1 MSSPEPGILPGVLG
15 AASEIV
21 DSGGFPLLQKC
32 GKGVSR
38 KCPTLSA
45 SILRS
50 DPGAFHSRC
59 FPRIVLFH
67 YHYGSVSEA
76 RKRRYHRCGNLKLH
90 HLILWFWFSS
100 TTQVLSCALS
110 SLVLTP
116 PPKAPVFPGQVGR
129 RNQGW
134 LALID
139 CEEVK
144 DGHLGSK
151 LVFFYVRWG

>member
-1 MSSPEPGILPGVLG
+1 MPASSALTLGPSILG
-15 AASEIV
+15 ASPGLSDFTIIV
-21 DSGGFPLLQKC
+21 
-32 GKGVSR
+32 
-38 KCPTLSA
+38 A
-45 SILRS
+45 
-50 DPGAFHSRC
+50 
-59 FPRIVLFH
+59 LFQ
-67 YHYGSVSEA
+67 
-76 RKRRYHRCGNLKLH
+76 RRGNRGTHRCGNLKLH

-100 TTQVLSCALS
+100 TTQALSCALS

-144 DGHLGSK
+144 DAHLGSK